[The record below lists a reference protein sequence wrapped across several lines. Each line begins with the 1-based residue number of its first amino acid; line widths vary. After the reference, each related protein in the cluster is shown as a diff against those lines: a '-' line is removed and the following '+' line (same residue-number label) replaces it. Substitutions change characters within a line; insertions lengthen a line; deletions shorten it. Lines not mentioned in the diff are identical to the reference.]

1 MDMYINPYC
10 WVDDNLLSQQHE
22 SANRTVMMSQH
33 IGMTSYR
40 STKSKLFKIASSQAE
55 AFKNA
60 DGLNKER

>member
-1 MDMYINPYC
+1 MYINPYC

-22 SANRTVMMSQH
+22 SDCHDVPAHRYD
-33 IGMTSYR
+33 YR

-55 AFKNA
+55 AVKNA